1 MKVKSLLLSL
11 MCIASAGAYAQTLNW
26 YTMWGS
32 NTAGS
37 QIEPVRMVVDS
48 DGDLYA
54 ASMFGGN
61 AVVIADETVTS
72 KSGTDKGD
80 AVITKLTP
88 AKELVWNRPLTG
100 SGKATVSD
108 LVLDSQ
114 NNVVATGTFSG
125 TLEPE
130 AGHSMQMEDP
140 SGYMQIAAYV
150 VRFDKNGSLL
160 NMWHLPSEEM
170 TVGNITVDADDNI
183 VIAGTFGSEMS
194 FDPAGLDHMVG
205 STQYFNQLFV
215 AKYTPAGDLLWVKY
229 TQDESASYT
238 NAFVKADKDGSLYVA
253 GTFTGNASFA
263 GTALTTAA
271 GANDVLLVKYTAS
284 GNEVWAKRM
293 GGTRGDKAVDLAVS
307 DFGDVAVCCNYYS
320 EDITVTGVDDIL
332 NNGYAKEGEADQYH
346 IGIFTFGKET
356 GTYRWWYSWGYNST
370 VGGGG
375 GEAYVLRCTD
385 EGVYYIGANC
395 SGRYGDLYTHEHFAT
410 ANYGLKLIDGTW
422 VQHNTNGGADAL
434 YLVLNREGQL
444 CSIGR
449 AGGPQTER
457 LKDIALSPDK
467 KSVYFLYNMC
477 VRNNEIYTC
486 IDNLWDSYTDIKAF
500 GRQSRYNLIQVLCP
514 ENPVDNKYSE
524 AYKNVFNSAVLAR
537 YDLPAITPDRLPDYT
552 SGTPY
557 SQTLTHSAT
566 GKGVFYPFFVPDEM
580 NFDENNTLGG
590 TINDAEGR
598 EFGVILTDSVGLP
611 GEITYYAQDPDHI
624 SIRGNSRNVRYMS
637 LEEISGSG
645 IEETSGEPDGV
656 FFPTLCTRVLN
667 VKTDE
672 TDYTVEIYN
681 HLGMRMLSVRNMP
694 VIAVNS
700 LTPGIYYARLQTPA
714 GIKNTAKFIIK

>member
-1 MKVKSLLLSL
+1 MNVKSLLLSL
-11 MCIASAGAYAQTLNW
+11 MCAGSVGAYAQTLNW

-37 QIEPVRMVVDS
+37 QIEPVRMVVDPN
-48 DGDLYA
+48 GDIYT

-61 AVVIADETVTS
+61 AVVIADETVAS

-80 AVITKLTP
+80 VVITKLTP
-88 AKELVWNRPLTG
+88 AKELVWNRPLIG
-100 SGKATVSD
+100 SGKAAVSD

-114 NNVVATGTFSG
+114 DNIVVTGTFSG

-130 AGHSMQMEDP
+130 AGYAMPMEDP

-150 VRFDKNGSLL
+150 VRLDKNGNLL
-160 NMWHLPSEEM
+160 NMWQLPSEEI
-170 TVGNITVDADDNI
+170 TVGNITVDAEDNV

-194 FDPAGLDHMVG
+194 FDPADFSQMVG

-215 AKYTPAGDLLWVKY
+215 AKYTPAGELIWVKY
-229 TQDESASYT
+229 TQDETATYT

-253 GTFTGNASFA
+253 GTFTGNAAFA

-271 GANDVLLVKYTAS
+271 GANDILLVKYTAG

-346 IGIFTFGKET
+346 IGIFAFDKET

-410 ANYGLKLIDGTW
+410 ANYGLRLIDGTW

-434 YLVLNREGQL
+434 YFVLNREGQL
-444 CSIGR
+444 CSIAR
-449 AGGPQTER
+449 TGGAQTER

-500 GRQSRYNLIQVLCP
+500 GRQSRYTLIQVLCP
-514 ENPVDNKYSE
+514 ENPVDSKYSE
-524 AYKNVFNSAVLAR
+524 AYKNVFNSAILTK
-537 YDLPAITPDRLPDYT
+537 YDLPAITPDILPPYT

-557 SQTLTHSAT
+557 SQALTYSTT
-566 GKGVFYPFFVPDEM
+566 GKGIFYPFYLTDEM
-580 NFDENNTLGG
+580 NFNENGTLSG
-590 TINDAEGR
+590 TINDTAGR
-598 EFGVILTDSVGLP
+598 DFGVILTDSVGLP

-624 SIRGNSRNVRYMS
+624 SIRGNSRNVRYLS
-637 LEEISGSG
+637 LKETSGSS
-645 IEETSGEPDGV
+645 IEETVPDAASV
-656 FFPTLCTRVLN
+656 FFPALCTSTLN
-667 VKTDE
+667 VKTVE
-672 TDYTVEIYN
+672 TDYTVDIYN
-681 HLGMRMLSVRNMP
+681 QWGARVLSVRNRTIIP
-694 VIAVNS
+694 VGS
-700 LTPGIYYARLQTPA
+700 LASGIYYARLYTPA
-714 GIKNTAKFIIK
+714 GIKNTAKFIIR